1 MDTTMMP
8 KIADFGLSRIL
19 DPLKSQTRI
28 HGTVAG
34 SLGYMAPEYLLEG
47 VVSPKADVF
56 SLGKI
61 FMEIVTGQR
70 DCP

>member
-1 MDTTMMP
+1 MHLDLKPENILMDTTMMP

-34 SLGYMAPEYLLEG
+34 SL
-47 VVSPKADVF
+47 
-56 SLGKI
+56 
-61 FMEIVTGQR
+61 
-70 DCP
+70 